1 MATLEKIRKKS
12 VLLLIIIGGALLAF
26 ILGDLLNNQSIF
38 GRGTTVAEVNGTEI
52 DYLKDFQELYAQ
64 ASENSA
70 QQGNREQDAAVL
82 QNQVLQQLI
91 MKTLMDQEYDD
102 LAIDVTD
109 AELSDYM
116 FKVMPMQDRNFAQFI
131 QSLAQQ
137 MSAKEKAAS
146 LLSNSASTDAMVQN
160 IHKIVFN
167 PTAFGFTNQ
176 DMEGVKA
183 AWINYENNAAEQLK
197 NIKFQ
202 RLLFGSL
209 YANALERESLKERY
223 NNSYAVK
230 TVMVPYVTIDDKDYA
245 VNDAE
250 INAAYDSHKEMF
262 AIDQE
267 LRRAY
272 FIAVPVAPSDND
284 LAEADKFLAKVDST
298 LKATT
303 GIDAV
308 RNMGELTVEEK
319 EYRKNELS
327 RGGVGLAEFADS
339 VAVMAVSKVYNSADD
354 RIIYRLLNKT
364 EMADSATLV
373 LVQVAGDKKHQDE
386 VLATLNSGKSID
398 EIVKADST
406 VVANPD
412 SVKIDLV
419 NYVNQGSMT
428 ADQRSKVINAG
439 ADFFVFDN
447 NAQGAIIAKV
457 VGRGGVKTIYNVAK
471 LTYKVAPSKTTRQ
484 NLLNDLQ
491 KYVDAN
497 NNAQAFFDN
506 ASKSEQHYQAQSV
519 ILSSDQ
525 PMIGGIKSTAKLVK
539 WLFTEAEKGEVSA
552 IQTEQ
557 NNDNLVVVAL
567 ADIYDGD
574 YIPVTD
580 SDVKAQCETFARN
593 EKKGNALV
601 KKYGNVKDINA
612 FAAATGKP
620 AQTMT
625 IGGGRPAFE
634 PMLGGR
640 VSLAKAGQFY
650 GPLKGESSVFGFV
663 VEAKNPAAA
672 DKKDDKAVSDIY
684 LQYLYREMQMNFYD
698 LIKGEKEVKN
708 NIVDFR

>member
-1 MATLEKIRKKS
+1 
-12 VLLLIIIGGALLAF
+12 
-26 ILGDLLNNQSIF
+26 
-38 GRGTTVAEVNGTEI
+38 
-52 DYLKDFQELYAQ
+52 
-64 ASENSA
+64 
-70 QQGNREQDAAVL
+70 
-82 QNQVLQQLI
+82 
-91 MKTLMDQEYDD
+91 
-102 LAIDVTD
+102 
-109 AELSDYM
+109 
-116 FKVMPMQDRNFAQFI
+116 
-131 QSLAQQ
+131 
-137 MSAKEKAAS
+137 
-146 LLSNSASTDAMVQN
+146 
-160 IHKIVFN
+160 
-167 PTAFGFTNQ
+167 
-176 DMEGVKA
+176 
-183 AWINYENNAAEQLK
+183 
-197 NIKFQ
+197 
-202 RLLFGSL
+202 
-209 YANALERESLKERY
+209 
-223 NNSYAVK
+223 
-230 TVMVPYVTIDDKDYA
+230 
-245 VNDAE
+245 
-250 INAAYDSHKEMF
+250 
-262 AIDQE
+262 
-267 LRRAY
+267 
-272 FIAVPVAPSDND
+272 
-284 LAEADKFLAKVDST
+284 
-298 LKATT
+298 
-303 GIDAV
+303 
-308 RNMGELTVEEK
+308 
-319 EYRKNELS
+319 
-327 RGGVGLAEFADS
+327 
-339 VAVMAVSKVYNSADD
+339 
-354 RIIYRLLNKT
+354 
-364 EMADSATLV
+364 
-373 LVQVAGDKKHQDE
+373 
-386 VLATLNSGKSID
+386 
-398 EIVKADST
+398 
-406 VVANPD
+406 
-412 SVKIDLV
+412 
-419 NYVNQGSMT
+419 MT

-447 NAQGAIIAKV
+447 NAQGAMIAKV